1 MKKFVYFALFALL
14 VLSSCTS
21 TKTTVERSYTPPT
34 AEQRL
39 NSIVGAYDVET
50 VGIGKDGTYLIRVTD
65 NFSTTDEEVYID
77 GLKKD
82 AVHCVIFKGIPAGK
96 GSLKQPALRTEDTK
110 IEGTEEALIDFFKQG
125 QYLQFVGSIVNS
137 SKSITRVK
145 STKDFK
151 ISLTVSV
158 NKDELR
164 KYLTENN
171 MIKSLDFIF

>member
-1 MKKFVYFALFALL
+1 MKKLLYLALFAVL

-21 TKTTVERSYTPPT
+21 TKKVATVRNYE
-34 AEQRL
+34 
-39 NSIVGAYDVET
+39 VET
-50 VGIGKDGTYLIRVTD
+50 MGVGKDGTYLIKVTD
-65 NFSTTDEEVYID
+65 YFKTTDEKVYID

-82 AVHCVIFKGIPAGK
+82 AVHCVIYKGIPAGN
-96 GSLKQPALRTEDTK
+96 GSLKQPALLTQDTK
-110 IEGTEEALIDFFKQG
+110 LEGKEQAFDDFFEQK

-145 STKDFK
+145 SSKDYR

-164 KYLTENN
+164 KYLTDNN
-171 MIKSLDFIF
+171 MIKSLDYIF

>member
-1 MKKFVYFALFALL
+1 MKKLVYLVLFAVL

-21 TKTTVERSYTPPT
+21 TKKVSQQTPTLT
-34 AEQRL
+34 AEDRL
-39 NSIVGAYDVET
+39 NYIAGSYDVET
-50 VGIGKDGTYLIRVTD
+50 MGVGKDGTYLIKVTD
-65 NFSTTDEEVYID
+65 NFPTADEKTYID

-82 AVHCVIFKGIPAGK
+82 AVHCVIFRGIPAGH

-110 IEGTEEALIDFFKQG
+110 IEGCEQAFFDFFDNG
-125 QYLQFVGSIVNS
+125 QYLRFVGSIVNS

-145 STKDFK
+145 ETKDFR

-171 MIKSLDFIF
+171 MIKSLDYIF